1 MSQADAID
9 RSWASTPSPKRAP
22 PTLTVKAW
30 VPPASAMAYARI
42 IQARCRAISR
52 RRMAAN
58 PSTMLAT
65 IAALNASRDR

>member
-1 MSQADAID
+1 
-9 RSWASTPSPKRAP
+9 
-22 PTLTVKAW
+22 
-30 VPPASAMAYARI
+30 MAYTPI

-65 IAALNASRDR
+65 IAVLNATRNA